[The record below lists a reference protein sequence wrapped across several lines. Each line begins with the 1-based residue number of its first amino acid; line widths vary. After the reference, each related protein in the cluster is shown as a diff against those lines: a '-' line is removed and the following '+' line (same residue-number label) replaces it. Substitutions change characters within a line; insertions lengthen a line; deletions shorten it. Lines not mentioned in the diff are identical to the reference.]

1 MIPPV
6 LLFTSLSNKY
16 ALYCAVKKQAK
27 QFHPDSFVIAT
38 DSSANCPAANKVDF
52 FVQSPE
58 TASWQEQ
65 VLLSF
70 CQKHKITH
78 IIPTRDGE
86 LKFWSSHA
94 ASLSS
99 IGIHVMVSDPQSIAT
114 CLDKLSFSESCS
126 QESPLQTI
134 PTSLTPHMFSNNR
147 IVVKER
153 YGAGSRTMKIHI
165 EAEDAKTWGRKLK
178 NPIFQPFISGK
189 ELSAET
195 WIDRK
200 GKCHGML
207 LRWRQKV
214 VNGEAVESEVFEDLS
229 LESKL
234 KHYLHTIPGLYG
246 HCLTQ
251 VLIDKDGMPHVI
263 EINPR
268 LGGASALGLHAGIH
282 SIRWFL
288 EESSGLAE
296 KIPEA
301 PEIHFGAKLLKEGD
315 AVRIIDPFPSRQKKS
330 ED

>member
-38 DSSANCPAANKVDF
+38 DSQADCPAANKVDF
-52 FVQSPE
+52 FVPSPK

-65 VLLSF
+65 AMISF

-99 IGIHVMVSDPQSIAT
+99 VGIDIMVSDLHSITT
-114 CLDKLSFSESCS
+114 CLDKLSFSESWP
-126 QESPLQTI
+126 QESPLQAI
-134 PTSLTPHMFSNNR
+134 PGSLTPHMFSDNR

-153 YGAGSRTMKIHI
+153 YGSGSHKMKLSL
-165 EAEDAKTWGRKLK
+165 EAEDAKNWGKKLK
-178 NPIFQPFISGK
+178 NPIFQPYISGK

-195 WIDRK
+195 WINQE

-214 VNGEAVESEVFEDLS
+214 VNGEAWESEVFEDPS

-234 KHYLHTIPGLYG
+234 RQCLHNIPGLYG

-251 VLIDKDGMPHVI
+251 VLIDRDGVPYVI

-268 LGGASALGLHAGIH
+268 FGGASPLSLHAGIH

-296 KIPEA
+296 KIPKV
-301 PEIHFGAKLLKEGD
+301 PEIHFGTRLLKED
-315 AVRIIDPFPSRQKKS
+315 AEVRIIDPFPSRQKKS